1 VTSPRCTSK
10 ACAVCFAI
18 CSRPE
23 GHAGPHACSPAHMPA
38 PDVERGRRVLVC
50 GGRRFD
56 DVSQLTR
63 TLNAG
68 HTRSPIGV
76 LIHGGAR
83 GADRLAGA
91 WAEARGIPVEVFPV
105 LPDDWERLG
114 LRAGPL
120 RNARMLDE
128 GRPDIVVAFPGGAGT
143 ADMIA
148 QATARGFN
156 VRRVAVSPYR
166 RRQHQSKEPPP
177 PESLEH
183 EPES

>member
-1 VTSPRCTSK
+1 MTARCIGRT
-10 ACAVCFAI
+10 CAVCFAI

-23 GHAGPHACSPAHMPA
+23 GHTGAHACSPAHCP
-38 PDVERGRRVLVC
+38 PPEIGRGRRVLVC
-50 GGRRFD
+50 GGRDFY
-56 DVSQLTR
+56 DVSLVNR

-68 HTRSPIGV
+68 HARSPVGV

-105 LPDDWERLG
+105 LPADWERLG
-114 LRAGPL
+114 PKAGPL

-128 GRPDIVVAFPGGAGT
+128 GRPDVVVAFPGGAGT
-143 ADMIA
+143 ADMVE
-148 QATARGFN
+148 QAKARGFN
-156 VRRVAVSPYR
+156 VRLVAVSPYR
-166 RRQHQSKEPPP
+166 RRQSKPPPPPP